1 MVRESLV
8 TALQVLFHHLMEEK
22 GAAIDRAALIPAYDG
37 MVSGLYIL
45 TVSMPDGQICSDKI
59 QCLIYALHE
68 HVPQEERQSIAGVR
82 VFDSAIEFDY
92 YIKFGSISDAC
103 QVCEENLQAYS
114 PNRRPELIPIL
125 VEA

>member
-8 TALQVLFHHLMEEK
+8 TALQVLFHHLTAEK

-45 TVSMPDGQICSDKI
+45 TVSMPGGQACSDKT

-68 HVPQEERQSIAGVR
+68 HVPQAERQSIAGVK
-82 VFDSAIEFDY
+82 VFDSAKEFDY
-92 YIKFGSISDAC
+92 YIKFGYSSDASDVW
-103 QVCEENLQAYS
+103 QENLQAYS
-114 PNRRPELIPIL
+114 PNRRPELIP